1 MNNADIVAIRE
12 EIEELAG
19 IISIL
24 TQIDGFD
31 GDCEIY
37 RTLRAAWKKAAKIE
51 KWFSEMETA
60 KNA

>member
-1 MNNADIVAIRE
+1 MNKHSPSLMA
-12 EIEELAG
+12 EELEELSGMLSVMTQVAG
-19 IISIL
+19 A
-24 TQIDGFD
+24 DA
-31 GDCEIY
+31 DCEIY